1 MATRATRPSCL
12 TVGDGDLSYSVALT
26 RCFPG
31 MDVVATTFPLEDE
44 LVATYAASA
53 RNLRLLGGTSH
64 CTVQHGVDATA
75 LGDRFEAGR
84 FDHVIFNHPHL
95 GLDDLHQTE
104 LHAQRHR
111 VLIAHFLAS
120 ATRVCKIGG
129 HIHPGSVDVNRPT
142 GWSRKRRVEWD
153 AFNWC
158 TSCRPRTKRRSRSAD
173 SVICSGVP
181 PKLSGNAENVFAIYT
196 RWVYMVMSIGGHTVM
211 PISAGVE
218 TVLTWC
224 GRR

>member
-1 MATRATRPSCL
+1 MATRATRAFVPHSRGRRPEL
-12 TVGDGDLSYSVALT
+12 LRRAH

-31 MDVVATTFPLEDE
+31 TSSPRLFHWKMSSSPRTPRRRATCAFWAGPPI
-44 LVATYAASA
+44 V
-53 RNLRLLGGTSH
+53 
-64 CTVQHGVDATA
+64 TVQHGVDATA

-111 VLIAHFLAS
+111 AHSPFFGQRYQGLQDRWAHSPRALWTSTGQRLVEEALAEGCLQLVHIMS
-120 ATRVCKIGG
+120 ATHQKAIEVGR
-129 HIHPGSVDVNRPT
+129 
-142 GWSRKRRVEWD
+142 
-153 AFNWC
+153 F
-158 TSCRPRTKRRSRSAD
+158 
-173 SVICSGVP
+173 VICSGVP

-196 RWVYMVMSIGGHTVM
+196 RWVYMVMSIGGHGDAD
-211 PISAGVE
+211 IARGAE